1 MFNKKFWATSLTL
14 SGAIIGAGILGLPYV
29 FSKSGFLVGVFWL
42 VFLGLIT
49 LYVNLCLGEITLRTK
64 KIHQLPGYAG
74 MYLGKNGKKIMMI
87 IKIFGIYAALLA
99 YLIGEGQSFSILFFG
114 TLDYSVYFAI
124 GFWFVMTLFLREGL
138 EGLKKIESRGI
149 LLVTAIILF
158 MFFYFMRDIN
168 TGNLAYI
175 DYNNFFFPFGVVLF
189 AVLGFSAIPEM
200 RIEIMKKENLLKKA
214 IIVGTLIPICLY
226 LIFSLTFL
234 GVFGKNVSQVATI
247 SSDSF
252 IPVLGIFTMLAAY
265 FVLSFSLLDIFIYD
279 LKKNPHVF
287 TFVSL
292 VPLVLYLLVSFFNL
306 ANFVEIIGIG
316 GVISGGLT
324 IIMIMLIHIR
334 AKKKGNRKPEFSVPI
349 NWFMFWIL
357 TLIFLAGIV
366 LELLHNF

>member
-1 MFNKKFWATSLTL
+1 MDKKFWATSLTL

-49 LYVNLCLGEITLRTK
+49 LYINLCLGEITLRTK
-64 KIHQLPGYAG
+64 KIHQIPGYAG
-74 MYLGKNGKKIMMI
+74 LYLGKNGKKIMML

-114 TLDYSVYFAI
+114 NLNYSVFFAV

-158 MFFYFMRDIN
+158 MFFYFVDDVSI
-168 TGNLAYI
+168 GNLSYI
-175 DYNNFFFPFGVVLF
+175 DYNGFFFPFGVVLF

-200 RIEIMKKENLLKKA
+200 RIEIMKKEKLMRKA
-214 IIVGTLIPICLY
+214 IILGTLIPIVLY
-226 LIFSLTFL
+226 FIFSLTFL

-252 IPVLGIFTMLAAY
+252 IPVLGIFTMMAAY
-265 FVLSFSLLDIFIYD
+265 FVLSFSLLDVFVYD
-279 LKKNPHVF
+279 LKKNPHVL
-287 TFVSL
+287 TYVSL
-292 VPLVLYLLVSFFNL
+292 VPLILYLIVSFFNM
-306 ANFVEIIGIG
+306 ASFVNIIGIG
-316 GVISGGLT
+316 GVITGGFT
-324 IIMIMLIHIR
+324 IILIMLIHMKS
-334 AKKKGNRKPEFSVPI
+334 KKKGNRKPEFSVPM
-349 NWFMFWIL
+349 NWLIFWIL
-357 TLIFLAGIV
+357 TLIFLAGIF
-366 LELLHNF
+366 LELLHGFL